1 MIKVAIVVI
10 FPPRFISPDSLI
22 SMYISNNWSG
32 KNAHNCGSVIILL
45 KNGKAHNTI
54 NGIIIAVVVECVIA
68 DTSIPHHYPYV
79 FKLHVSFIMYFS
91 NQIVFH
97 YINFSCTF
105 NKEGNPVCLLFCKY
119 DNRHNLLA
127 IINKYFCAESI
138 QNHTKL

>member
-54 NGIIIAVVVECVIA
+54 NGTIIAVVVECVIA
-68 DTSIPHHYPYV
+68 DTSIA
-79 FKLHVSFIMYFS
+79 
-91 NQIVFH
+91 
-97 YINFSCTF
+97 
-105 NKEGNPVCLLFCKY
+105 NKEANNVPTYPQITISK
-119 DNRHNLLA
+119 
-127 IINKYFCAESI
+127 
-138 QNHTKL
+138 